1 MKIAL
6 LSNVNM
12 DSLARKLNKDYS
24 VYSSPGYGTW
34 VQELMNKQSNLYE
47 FEPEAIIVILDAEEL
62 IRGKNDIDEIKSLL
76 DEQKSYLISAL
87 AEIKSIPLF
96 VSDFDLPPKKL
107 ASLKSQS
114 QERVV
119 EDYWYRTLVT
129 LNDTYSNF
137 YIFDL
142 KSLIEYA
149 GRRTFYSEKLW
160 YLGGIKYSVEGESI
174 LQTHINRYLNAIK
187 GHRKKCLVLDL
198 DNTLWGGIAGEDG
211 LNGIIL
217 SDFGEGARYKD
228 FQKRL
233 KEIKELGVLLTIIS
247 KNNEDDAMEI
257 IRHHPD
263 MILKA
268 DDFAATKIN
277 WQLKSINITELAQDL
292 NLDVDSFV
300 FIDDNPVER
309 ESVKLEHPR
318 LTVPQ
323 FPIDSSQLPSFIN
336 QVYYD
341 YFLIANYTQEDVI
354 KTQMYKQ
361 NVRRAELMKSTPSL
375 EKYLQSLDTKI
386 YVWKAKTSDV
396 TRVSQL
402 TQKTNQFNMTTRR
415 YTELD
420 IQNFMHS
427 DDYDVYVIASED
439 KFGDNGK
446 VATVI
451 LKKNKDNTAE
461 IDTFLLSCRIMGRFM
476 EDQILSYV
484 EDQSRQDGI
493 RKMKAYYIPTAK
505 NIPAE
510 DFFERMNYQII
521 RNESTVKEYILD
533 LDKSFND
540 RKSFGEVIES

>member
-12 DSLARKLNKDYS
+12 DSLARKLNKQYS
-24 VYSSPGYGTW
+24 VYSSPGFGTW
-34 VQELMNKQSNLYE
+34 IQELMNKQSNLYE
-47 FEPEAIIVILDAEEL
+47 FEPEAIFLILDAEEL
-62 IRGKNDIDEIKSLL
+62 IRGMNDTDEIKSLL
-76 DEQKSYLISAL
+76 DEHKSYLISAL
-87 AEIKSIPLF
+87 AEIQSIPLF
-96 VSDFDLPPKKL
+96 VSDFDLPKKKI
-107 ASLKSQS
+107 ASLKSHS

-119 EDYWYRTLVT
+119 EDYWHKILVT
-129 LNDTYSNF
+129 LNDAYSNF

-149 GRRTFYSEKLW
+149 GRHTFYSQKLW
-160 YLGGIKYSVEGESI
+160 YLGGIKYSLEGESI
-174 LQTHINRYLNAIK
+174 LQTHIDRYLNAIK

-211 LNGIIL
+211 LDGIIL
-217 SDFGEGARYKD
+217 SDVGEGARYKD

-233 KEIKELGVLLTIIS
+233 KEIKELGVLLTIVS

-257 IRHHPD
+257 IQNHPD

-268 DDFAATKIN
+268 DDFAATRIN

-292 NLDVDSFV
+292 NLNIDSFV
-300 FIDDNPVER
+300 FIDDNPFER

-323 FPIDSSQLPSFIN
+323 FPIDSSELPSFIN
-336 QVYYD
+336 RVYYD
-341 YFLIANYTQEDVI
+341 YFLIANYTHEDVI

-361 NVRRAELMKSTPSL
+361 NLSRTELMKSTPSL
-375 EKYLQSLDTKI
+375 EDFLSSLNTRI
-386 YVWKAKTSDV
+386 YIWKAKQTDV
-396 TRVSQL
+396 SRVAQL
-402 TQKTNQFNMTTRR
+402 TQKTNQFNLTTHR

-420 IQNFMHS
+420 ILNFMNS
-427 DDYDVYVIASED
+427 DDYEVYVVASED

-451 LKKNKDNTAE
+451 LKRNEDNTAE
-461 IDTFLLSCRIMGRFM
+461 IDTFLLSCRIMGRFQ

-484 EDQSRQDGI
+484 EDQSRQGGI
-493 RKMKAYYIPTAK
+493 RKIKAYYIPTAK
-505 NIPAE
+505 NKPAE
-510 DFFERMNYQII
+510 DFFERMNYQEI
-521 RNESTVKEYILD
+521 RNDSTVKEYILD
-533 LDKSFND
+533 LDKSMND
-540 RKSFGEVIES
+540 RKYFGEVIES